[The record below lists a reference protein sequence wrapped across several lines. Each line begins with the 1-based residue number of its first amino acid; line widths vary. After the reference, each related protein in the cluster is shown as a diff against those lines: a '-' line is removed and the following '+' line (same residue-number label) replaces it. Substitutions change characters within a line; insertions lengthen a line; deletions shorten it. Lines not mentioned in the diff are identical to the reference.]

1 MKWVHHRE
9 LMPYPETQAAMQRCV
24 EAIQH
29 CQEEE
34 QIWLLEHPPL
44 YTRGQRSHEQEILG
58 EPSFPIFETG
68 RGGKLTYHGPG
79 QRVCYVMCDL
89 NKRGR
94 DLRAYVSFLEE
105 WGILTL
111 QHFDIKADRDEAGVG
126 LWVHTQHGLSK
137 IAAIGVRVSK
147 WITSH
152 GIAFNVHPDLS
163 HFAGIIPCGI
173 QGRGVTSLKDL
184 GLNVTLEEFDDALK
198 KSFDQIIDALKIRY
212 SSL

>member
-1 MKWVHHRE
+1 MKWVHYE
-9 LMPYPETQAAMQRCV
+9 KFMPYLETQAAMQRCV
-24 EAIQH
+24 EAIQ
-29 CQEEE
+29 CSEEEE

-44 YTRGQRSHEQEILG
+44 YTRGQRSSAQEILG
-58 EPSFPIFETG
+58 ESSLPIFETG

-79 QRVCYVMCDL
+79 QRVCYVMCNL

-94 DLRAYVSFLEE
+94 DLRAYVKALED

-111 QHFDIKADRDEAGVG
+111 KHFGVKATRDEAGVG
-126 LWVHTQHGLSK
+126 LWVNTPQGISK

-152 GIAFNVHPDLS
+152 GIAFNVNPDLS
-163 HFAGIIPCGI
+163 HFSKIIPCGI

-184 GLNVTLEEFDDALK
+184 GLHVTLEEFDAALK
-198 KSFDQIIDALKIRY
+198 KSFDQIIDTLQIQHDF
-212 SSL
+212 L

>member
-24 EAIQH
+24 EAIQRD
-29 CQEEE
+29 QEDE

-44 YTRGQRSHEQEILG
+44 YTRGQRSSEQEILG

-94 DLRAYVSFLEE
+94 DLRDYVRFLED

-111 QHFDIKADRDEAGVG
+111 QHFGIKADRDKAGVG

-152 GIAFNVHPDLS
+152 GIAFNLNPDIS

-198 KSFDQIIDALKIRY
+198 VSFDQVTLTSEKC
-212 SSL
+212 SQT

>member
-1 MKWVHHRE
+1 MKWIHHTT

-24 EAIQH
+24 EAIQRNE
-29 CQEEE
+29 EEE

-44 YTRGQRSHEQEILG
+44 YTRGQRASEAEILKD
-58 EPSFPIFETG
+58 PAFPIFETG

-94 DLRAYVSFLEE
+94 DLRAYVKSLEDL
-105 WGILTL
+105 GILTL
-111 QHFDIKADRDEAGVG
+111 QHFGVKADRDEAGVG
-126 LWVHTQHGLSK
+126 LWVQTPQGISK

-152 GIAFNVHPDLS
+152 GIAFNLYPNLE
-163 HFAGIIPCGI
+163 HFSGIVPCGI

-184 GLNVTLEEFDDALK
+184 GVDVSFEEFDKVLK
-198 KSFDQIIDALKIRY
+198 KCFNNT
-212 SSL
+212 